1 MKMKKLL
8 MLAVATVTAA
18 SCLSMSAETTYIN
31 ETSKV
36 GTSSTAWH
44 GNGTYNNYK
53 VTPLGCP

>member
-1 MKMKKLL
+1 